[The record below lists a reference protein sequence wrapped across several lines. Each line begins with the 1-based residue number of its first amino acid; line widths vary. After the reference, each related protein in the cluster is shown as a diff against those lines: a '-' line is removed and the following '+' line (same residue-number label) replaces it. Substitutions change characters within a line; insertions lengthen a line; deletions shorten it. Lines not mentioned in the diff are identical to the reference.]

1 MAASLPT
8 QAAAGLVPVA
18 VPGAPR
24 LLAFARAWTPEADE
38 LRAIRAQLRALRVE
52 LIVLADAGV
61 WSFSPDDVLDEL
73 PACSDRL
80 PGDLETTALVYL
92 QASGAGVRGGDAIL
106 VIDET
111 SVIRFIHRPTKP
123 LGATLAQAL
132 DTALDA
138 VRAAPEPSSEP
149 EWLTSC
155 LVAGFAFTLLPRASS
170 EMPPLASPE
179 PSGSTRGEAEVHVVL
194 EVNGTHHEL
203 DLEPRV
209 SLLDALRERLGL
221 TGTKKGCDA
230 GQCGACTVHV
240 GGRRVLSC
248 LTLAVRA
255 QGQPITT
262 IEGLA
267 EGDELHPMQAAFIEH
282 DAYQCG
288 FCTPGQIMNA
298 TAMLAEGG
306 ARTDDDLREQ
316 VSGNLCRCGAYPNIV
331 AAIRSVRDRGGGR
344 S

>member
-1 MAASLPT
+1 MATSLPSLA
-8 QAAAGLVPVA
+8 QGERLAPLVP
-18 VPGAPR
+18 GSPR
-24 LLAFARAWTPEADE
+24 LLAFVRTWAPQADE
-38 LRAIRAQLRALRVE
+38 LRAIRTMLAALRVE

-61 WSFSPDDVLDEL
+61 WSFAPDDVLDEL
-73 PACSDRL
+73 PTCSDRM
-80 PGDLETTALVYL
+80 PGDLETTALLY
-92 QASGAGVRGGDAIL
+92 GVRGGDAIF
-106 VIDET
+106 VIDEAG
-111 SVIRFIHRPTKP
+111 VIRFIHRPTAS
-123 LGATLAQAL
+123 LGSTLQQAL
-132 DTALDA
+132 ATALDA
-138 VRAAPEPSSEP
+138 AHAAPEPCDDA

-170 EMPPLASPE
+170 PGLGPVAAGPPPRT
-179 PSGSTRGEAEVHVVL
+179 GDDEVHVVL
-194 EVNGTHHEL
+194 EVNGERHEL

-240 GGRRVLSC
+240 GGRRVLAC

-267 EGDELHPMQAAFIEH
+267 RGEALHAVQQAFIEH

-288 FCTPGQIMNA
+288 FCTPGQIMSA
-298 TAMLAEGG
+298 AALLAEGEV
-306 ARTDDDLREQ
+306 RTDDQIREQ
-316 VSGNLCRCGAYPNIV
+316 MSGNLCRCGAYPNIV
-331 AAIRSVRDRGGGR
+331 AAIRAVRDRGSR